1 MTARGRGLIAV
12 AAVAVVWAQSGV
24 TDAAPLTDAQVCE
37 VAKLTAA
44 AKKEAC
50 LANERIREV
59 KGKIPAYE
67 RCSDAFTRALARAE
81 TKAGAGVCPSEGDA
95 VAIEALI
102 DGCFADLSAAL
113 AGSPNPSGP
122 PCAPQPL
129 PATGQTTCWDSAGRV
144 IACAGTGQDGDIRA
158 GAPLGYTDNGD
169 GTITDTRTGLMWE
182 KKSLE
187 GTVTTNLH
195 HRDRMYTW
203 ADAFAEH
210 VTGLN
215 AGGGFAGHTDWRL
228 PNIKELQSI
237 ADYEHANPSVPS
249 AFNIGCVASCTV
261 LTCSCTASSAF
272 YWSSSTSPG
281 VPANALGVHFSPF
294 NVVHFEKR
302 NPAFV
307 RAVRGGV

>member
-1 MTARGRGLIAV
+1 MTARRRGLIAL
-12 AAVAVVWAQSGV
+12 AAVAVVWGQAGA
-24 TDAAPLTDAQVCE
+24 TGAAPLTGAQVCE

-50 LANERIREV
+50 LANERAKDV
-59 KGKIPAYE
+59 KGRIPAYAG
-67 RCSDAFTRALARAE
+67 CSDAFTRAFTKAE

-95 VAIEALI
+95 AAIEALI
-102 DGCFADLSAAL
+102 HGCFADLSAAL
-113 AGSPNPSGP
+113 AGSPNPSSP
-122 PCAPQPL
+122 PCAL

-144 IACAGTGQDGDIRA
+144 IPCAGTGQDGDIQA

-169 GTITDTRTGLMWE
+169 GTITDIRTGLMWE

-187 GTVTTNLH
+187 GTTTTNLH

-203 ADAFAEH
+203 ADAFAEY
-210 VTGLN
+210 VAGLN
-215 AGGGFAGHTDWRL
+215 AGGGFAGYTDWRL

-237 ADYEHANPSVPS
+237 ANYEDANPSVSS
-249 AFNIGCVASCTV
+249 AFNTECVASCTV

-281 VPANALGVHFSPF
+281 VPVNALGVHFSPF
-294 NVVHFEKR
+294 NVVHFEKG

-307 RAVRGGV
+307 RAVRGGL

>member
-12 AAVAVVWAQSGV
+12 AAVVWAQTGV

-67 RCSDAFTRALARAE
+67 RCSDAFTRAFARAE
-81 TKAGAGVCPSEGDA
+81 TRAGAGVCPSEGDA

-102 DGCFADLSAAL
+102 DGCFADLGTAL
-113 AGSPNPSGP
+113 AGSPSSSRP
-122 PCAPQPL
+122 PCAPPAL
-129 PATGQTTCWDSAGRV
+129 PATGQTTCWNTAGQV
-144 IACAGTGQDGDIRA
+144 IPCAGTGQDGDFQA
-158 GAPLGYTDNGD
+158 GAPLAYTDNGD
-169 GTITDTRTGLMWE
+169 GTITDPSTGLMWE

-187 GTVTTNLH
+187 GAVTTNPH

-203 ADAFAEH
+203 ADAFAEY
-210 VTGLN
+210 VAGLN
-215 AGGGFAGHTDWRL
+215 AGDGFAGYTDWRL

-237 ADYEHANPSVPS
+237 ANYEHANPSVSS
-249 AFNIGCVASCTV
+249 AFNTGCVASCTV

-294 NVVHFEKR
+294 NVVHFEKG

-307 RAVRGGV
+307 RAVRGGL